1 MKFMNT
7 VKDQSILITGSTD
20 GIGKLTALKL
30 AKQNAHVLIHGRN
43 KEKVKRV
50 VDEIKKESGNQNIE
64 GLTADFSSL
73 AEVRKLGGEVISK
86 YKKIDVLIN
95 NAGVGYSDP
104 RYSKDGYELRFAVN
118 YLAPFLF
125 TQLLLPSLR
134 NAAKVPGRKETARIV
149 NVSSIGQ
156 LPINFE
162 DIMFEKKFDGVQ
174 AYRQSK
180 LALIMFTIDLANQL
194 REERITVNSLHPGT
208 YLNTNMVR
216 KANITPMG
224 EPEIGADAEIYLAT
238 STDMEGVT
246 GKYLNIKVEAKANA
260 QAYNQEAR
268 KKLREIGLKYTGLRQ
283 SI

>member
-1 MKFMNT
+1 MNT

>member
-1 MKFMNT
+1 MKP
-7 VKDQSILITGSTD
+7 VKDQTILITGSTD
-20 GIGKLTALKL
+20 GIGKLAALKL

-43 KEKVKRV
+43 EEKVKRV
-50 VDEIKKESGNQNIE
+50 VNELKEESGNQNIE

-73 AEVRKLGGEVISK
+73 AEVRHLGREVISK

-95 NAGVGYSDP
+95 NAGVGYADP

-125 TQLLLPSLR
+125 THLLLPSIR
-134 NAAKVPGRKETARIV
+134 NAGNSRIV

-162 DIMFEKKFDGVQ
+162 DIMYEKKFDGVN

-180 LALIMFTIDLANQL
+180 LALIMFTIDLAHQL
-194 REERITVNSLHPGT
+194 MEEKITVNSLHPGT

-216 KANITPMG
+216 KANIAPMG
-224 EPEIGADAEIYLAT
+224 EAETGADAEVYFAV
-238 STDMEGVT
+238 SPEVEGIT
-246 GKYLNIKVEAKANA
+246 GKYFNVKTEAKANA
-260 QAYNQEAR
+260 QAYDRQAR
-268 KKLREIGLKYTGLRQ
+268 KKLREIAEKLTG
-283 SI
+283 IK